1 MRPPPRLVALSAG
14 ERDASDAPRLLAAVA
29 AAARAGL
36 EGVLL
41 REPRWEDGPLFAAAR
56 ALRALLPGG
65 WLAVHD
71 RPHVALAAGADA
83 VHLGFRSLPAGLVR
97 ERLGGPG
104 APAIGRSTHAG
115 DGPASWHGADYLFLG
130 PVRDTPSKRG
140 WREPIGLDG
149 LREGIARARLPV
161 LAIGGLRPEDARG
174 VLQAGAHG
182 LAVRAGILQ
191 AADPAAACR
200 AYRDAL
206 G

>member
-1 MRPPPRLVALSAG
+1 MRRPPRLVALSAG

-41 REPRWEDGPLFAAAR
+41 REPRWEDGALLAAAR
-56 ALRALLPGG
+56 ALRALFPDV

-83 VHLGFRSLPAGLVR
+83 VHLGFRSLPPALVR

-104 APAIGRSTHAG
+104 ACGIGRSTHAG
-115 DGPASWHGADYLFLG
+115 DEPASWRGADYLFLG

-140 WREPIGLDG
+140 WREPIGLEG
-149 LREGIARARLPV
+149 LRQGIASAGLPV
-161 LAIGGLRPEDARG
+161 LAIGGLGPADARG
-174 VLQAGAHG
+174 VLDAGAHG
-182 LAVRAGILQ
+182 LAVRAGILA
-191 AADPAAACR
+191 AADPAAAVR
-200 AYRDAL
+200 AYRAAL